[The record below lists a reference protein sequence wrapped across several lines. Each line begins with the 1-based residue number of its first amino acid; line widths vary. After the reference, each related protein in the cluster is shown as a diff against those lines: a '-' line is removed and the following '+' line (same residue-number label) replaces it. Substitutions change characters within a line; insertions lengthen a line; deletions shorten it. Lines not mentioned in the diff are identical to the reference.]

1 MGENETV
8 RKGFKSER
16 DKDKCES
23 DLRQFQVEVNLSRVQ
38 FQVCQLFFFLN
49 ITSTIVA

>member
-23 DLRQFQVEVNLSRVQ
+23 DLRNLVR
-38 FQVCQLFFFLN
+38 
-49 ITSTIVA
+49 